1 MRNSRV
7 VGLAIAGI
15 LAVGTIAQAQS
26 TTTQSEQQRHATRR
40 EVRGGRGHAGLLRG
54 ITLSDAEKTQMKAI
68 RTKYRAEAKS
78 LRESMRPA
86 MQDLRAARQKRDSA
100 AVKTAWERR
109 FVRRS
114 RRSIRR
120 CSTRTRSRSISGAP
134 SGRRTGRASA
144 MGGRD
149 VAEIA
154 ASTRAERSRGIARGS
169 GLGAG
174 GAHCTNPSDRE
185 WVGGLPPTHSCVRQ
199 SQTGCA
205 PGFSTV
211 A

>member
-26 TTTQSEQQRHATRR
+26 TTTQSEQHRHATRR
-40 EVRGGRGHAGLLRG
+40 EVRGGRGRAGLLRG

-100 AVKTAWERR
+100 AVKTAWERTAGDR
-109 FVRRS
+109 QKLQALMQRERAEVRS
-114 RRSIRR
+114 ALTPEHQKVFDANAKSLEQRRAEWSKNGKGERHGR
-120 CSTRTRSRSISGAP
+120 A
-134 SGRRTGRASA
+134 GRRGN
-144 MGGRD
+144 
-149 VAEIA
+149 
-154 ASTRAERSRGIARGS
+154 RGV
-169 GLGAG
+169 
-174 GAHCTNPSDRE
+174 N
-185 WVGGLPPTHSCVRQ
+185 Q
-199 SQTGCA
+199 S
-205 PGFSTV
+205 
-211 A
+211 